1 MKLLTG
7 IMITLLVLLGAT
19 SEGETSART
28 KVAEGEYAI
37 SSPEDLGVGPLET
50 EVFHF
55 HETWELWWSADGFYQ
70 LEGSRT
76 FESPKDEPRE
86 EDFQAILSS
95 KFELQ
100 EIVLRSHLRFVRDSG
115 PFLTCTGNASEFVC
129 DSGGKDPVHTRHIRL
144 DESGPYAI
152 IWPIS
157 VFSMGHVA
165 FLASEQEVKPL
176 KIGLIQIKEINPV
189 LPIMTIQS
197 SGTIQYLGRS
207 QVAYAISGTSWLPR
221 VFRLASETTRNLYIW
236 TSTEGI
242 VLAIQ
247 SQSPEVTIQLIRF
260 TQFAPFQAR

>member
-1 MKLLTG
+1 MKLCIG
-7 IMITLLVLLGAT
+7 IMITLLVILVAA
-19 SEGETSART
+19 SEGETNACT
-28 KVAEGEYAI
+28 KIAEGEYAV

-50 EVFHF
+50 KVFHF
-55 HETWELWWSADGFYQ
+55 HETWTLWWVSDGFYQ
-70 LEGSRT
+70 LEGGRT
-76 FESPKDEPRE
+76 YDSPKDEPRE
-86 EDFQAILSS
+86 EDFQAVLSP

-100 EIVLRSHLRFVRDSG
+100 KVVLRSHLRFVRDSG
-115 PFLTCTGNASEFVC
+115 PFLTCTGNVSEFVC
-129 DSGGKDPVHTRHIRL
+129 DSGGKDPVHTRHVRL

-165 FLASEQEVKPL
+165 FLASEQETKPL
-176 KIGLIQIKEINPV
+176 KIGLIQIKEIDPV

-207 QVAYAISGTSWLPR
+207 AVAYTISGTSWLPR
-221 VFRLASETTRNLYIW
+221 VFRLSSETTRNLYIW

-247 SQSPEVTIQLIRF
+247 SQSPAVTIQLIRF
-260 TQFAPFQAR
+260 TQFAPFPAR